1 MEYNGN
7 LLILGFFSVVVGKG
21 LFKIVKMFIDY
32 GVKVNFFSLDR
43 KILLF
48 YVIRIGNCDIMKMF
62 IDNKVRVNV
71 L

>member
-1 MEYNGN
+1 MEYNGK
-7 LLILGFFSVVVGKG
+7 LLILGFFSVVVGKV